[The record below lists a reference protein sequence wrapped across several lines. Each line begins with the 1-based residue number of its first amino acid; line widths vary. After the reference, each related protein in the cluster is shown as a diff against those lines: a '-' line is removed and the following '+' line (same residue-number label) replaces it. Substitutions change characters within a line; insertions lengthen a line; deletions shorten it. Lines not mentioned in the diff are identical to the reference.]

1 MESFGH
7 LLPRVAWPLISLTVL
22 NVGSQKRILV
32 SGLWKRTS
40 KYLWL
45 DLNNLDRN
53 IWLALKK
60 KKKHIR
66 TFTPHYW
73 GEWSK
78 ADLCCFGGLFALVY
92 RLISCSPIQFCCNP
106 WMNACRCCETLGIT
120 VSICSHHLCLWS
132 PTGRA
137 ETTPVTSL
145 IPRELTY
152 WEQKHIYTCTVLRV
166 AFDNKKKKVCGKLIT
181 ICNTKSSEMPR
192 KVTRMAPVISLQ
204 SRPWSEISPSRSHR
218 HHLPTPNILRIILN
232 LTNQQPQPI
241 EVKGLHDGHGFGPI
255 RGLSLHPAH
264 PAASPHLRRSTHYS
278 PLSPVAIVTA
288 I

>member
-1 MESFGH
+1 MHADAVRHWASRSLSVH
-7 LLPRVAWPLISLTVL
+7 TIS
-22 NVGSQKRILV
+22 V
-32 SGLWKRTS
+32 SGAP
-40 KYLWL
+40 
-45 DLNNLDRN
+45 
-53 IWLALKK
+53 LA
-60 KKKHIR
+60 
-66 TFTPHYW
+66 
-73 GEWSK
+73 EQ
-78 ADLCCFGGLFALVY
+78 
-92 RLISCSPIQFCCNP
+92 RLHQSRVWFPGSSHTGNK
-106 WMNACRCCETLGIT
+106 
-120 VSICSHHLCLWS
+120 SIY
-132 PTGRA
+132 
-137 ETTPVTSL
+137 TPVLYCGLLL
-145 IPRELTY
+145 I
-152 WEQKHIYTCTVLRV
+152 I
-166 AFDNKKKKVCGKLIT
+166 KKKVCGKLIT
-181 ICNTKSSEMPR
+181 MCNTKSSEMPR